1 MAGHTAQEDHK
12 AAPAN
17 AMPQAVPKPTQA
29 NVWHPGKQGCSD
41 ELVSPSDKPCSLAG
55 FRLKTRV

>member
-1 MAGHTAQEDHK
+1 MAGHTAQEDRK

-17 AMPQAVPKPTQA
+17 AMPQTVPKPTQA

-55 FRLKTRV
+55 F